1 MKREKWLDAIKGIS
15 CLIVFFNHF
24 YLTFFY
30 NSAVVNKILDI
41 PPLRILVNGKFAVC
55 LFLMISAYVI
65 CIPVY
70 QKNDLGQIRKT
81 AFKRYFRLALPV
93 FFASLLS
100 LILSHTVGYYN
111 SQVGEL
117 TDNSWPLKYFTQDL
131 TISGLIKSS
140 FMGVLWQGDGTFN
153 GPFWMLG
160 IMFTGTFF
168 VLIIAIIT
176 SGEKTKS
183 TYVFAVLGFLL
194 LVYLNVNVYFGCF
207 ILGTFLAYLRCRTDF
222 FEKWKQKKCC
232 TFISIMLLIASLLI
246 PAEKGKLIE
255 FFQKFE
261 GLPAFFSDKIFFYQ
275 IAGFMLLFALMG
287 MTKIREFLNE
297 NKLLNWI
304 SQISFSVYL
313 LHWPI
318 ICSFSCWFYML
329 LKDNMTRTI
338 KVVLCVLT
346 IAIVIAASKI
356 FYELAEKR
364 LCTKITNAIC
374 SRYLG
379 SESRQNEIKS

>member
-15 CLIVFFNHF
+15 CLIVFWDHL
-24 YLTFFY
+24 YLAFFQKSY
-30 NSAVVNKILDI
+30 LVNKVLNII
-41 PPLRILVNGKFAVC
+41 PFRILVNGKYAVC

-65 CIPVY
+65 SLPVY
-70 QKNDLGQIRKT
+70 RKNSLEQIRRT
-81 AFKRYFRLALPV
+81 AFKRYLRLALPV
-93 FFASLLS
+93 FVASLMS
-100 LILSHTVGYYN
+100 FILSSTVGYYN
-111 SQVGEL
+111 GQVAEYI
-117 TDNSWPLKYFTQDL
+117 DNPWLLRFFSKEMTLG
-131 TISGLIKSS
+131 GLIRSS
-140 FMGVLWQGDGTFN
+140 VFGVLWQGDNTFN

-160 IMFTGTFF
+160 ILFTGTFF

-183 TYVFAVLGFLL
+183 TYSFMVLGFLF

-207 ILGTFLAYLRCRTDF
+207 ILGTLLAYLRCRTDF

-232 TFISIMLLIASLLI
+232 TVISILLLTASVLM
-246 PAEKGKLIE
+246 PVEKGKLIE

-318 ICSFSCWFYML
+318 ICSFSCWFYMCF
-329 LKDNMTRTI
+329 KDNMTMTI
-338 KVVLCVLT
+338 KIILCILT

-379 SESRQNEIKS
+379 SESRQKEIKS